1 MYGIIILQKGIKKRK
16 EENKMEKKV
25 SVNENNL
32 VSLIKILAA
41 DMDCNYCPFSANCT
55 VETSPENCENVLAK
69 MLGFELKDE
78 KTKWVEKITE
88 KILFD
93 NRCSFYQQ
101 ERIIVC
107 VCRYDNNKIAV
118 GITRCHDE
126 DEFDIRV
133 GRAIA
138 YARAKKWFLPKGL

>member
-1 MYGIIILQKGIKKRK
+1 
-16 EENKMEKKV
+16 MEKKV

-32 VSLIKILAA
+32 VSLVKTFAA
-41 DMDCNYCPFSANCT
+41 DIDCSCCPFLANCD
-55 VETSPENCENVLAK
+55 VFANPGNFANPENCENILAEF
-69 MLGFELKDE
+69 LGFELKDE
-78 KTKWVEKITE
+78 KTEWVEKITE

-101 ERIIVC
+101 ERIVVC

-118 GITRCHDE
+118 GITRCHED
-126 DEFDIRV
+126 DEFDIKV

>member
-1 MYGIIILQKGIKKRK
+1 
-16 EENKMEKKV
+16 MEKKV

-32 VSLIKILAA
+32 VTLVKTFAENIECFS
-41 DMDCNYCPFSANCT
+41 CPFSENCKIGS
-55 VETSPENCENVLAK
+55 SPENCENILAEF
-69 MLGFELKDE
+69 LGFELKDE

-101 ERIIVC
+101 ERIVVC
-107 VCRYDNNKIAV
+107 VCKYDNNKIAV
-118 GITRCHDE
+118 GITRCHND
-126 DEFDIRV
+126 DEFDIKV